1 MSNELI
7 VFTSPTC
14 APCKQL
20 KPDLEALQAEFGFP
34 MRYVSMEPANAQEFM
49 KFGVRTVPTVVC
61 PGPVNAAAPCTVAAS
76 SHAISRG
83 VASTGTSPLPTRA
96 AVSAS
101 VTS

>member
-1 MSNELI
+1 MSKELI

-20 KPDLEALQAEFGFP
+20 KPDLEALQAQHGFT

-61 PGPVNAAAPCTVAAS
+61 HDGESEVGRFIGAMTPT
-76 SHAISRG
+76 AILAQFETWG
-83 VASTGTSPLPTRA
+83 VL
-96 AVSAS
+96 
-101 VTS
+101 